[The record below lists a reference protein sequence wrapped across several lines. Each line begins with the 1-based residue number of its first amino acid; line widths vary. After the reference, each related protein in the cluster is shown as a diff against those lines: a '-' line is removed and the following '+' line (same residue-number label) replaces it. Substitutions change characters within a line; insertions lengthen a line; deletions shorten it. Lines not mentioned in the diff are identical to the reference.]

1 MIDNV
6 FIPHGMHAWKSFI
19 LSMERF
25 WKKKMFFSLIG
36 KTNVSATTMYA
47 LTTIVIIPFYSLNT
61 LVSRMSPRK
70 VKKIG
75 RLVESVCPKI
85 IRVENTVPRNQR
97 YPNEKEVNLPLD
109 YLMRSSCF
117 FPVTG

>member
-1 MIDNV
+1 
-6 FIPHGMHAWKSFI
+6 
-19 LSMERF
+19 
-25 WKKKMFFSLIG
+25 MFFSLIG